1 MPDNPGPMAGT
12 PFSQSAGGALVAVRL
27 TPKSSANAIRGI
39 ARDAAG
45 PVRLKVAVTAVPED
59 GKANAAL
66 LKLLAKTWKLPKT
79 SLTVASGATSRHKVV
94 HVAGDPAALCGML
107 KEWGRTI
114 E

>member
-1 MPDNPGPMAGT
+1 MAGT
-12 PFSQSAGGALVAVRL
+12 PFSKSADGALVAVRL

-39 ARDAAG
+39 MQDAG
-45 PVRLKVAVTAVPED
+45 GSSHLKVIVTAAPEN

-79 SLTVASGATSRHKVV
+79 SLTVASGATSRRKVV
-94 HVAGDPAALCGML
+94 LISGEPNALL
-107 KEWGRTI
+107 ARLNEWGRNL

>member
-1 MPDNPGPMAGT
+1 M
-12 PFSQSAGGALVAVRL
+12 
-27 TPKSSANAIRGI
+27 
-39 ARDAAG
+39 
-45 PVRLKVAVTAVPED
+45 TAVPEG

-79 SLTVASGATSRHKVV
+79 SLTIASGATSRRKVV
-94 HVAGDPAALCGML
+94 HIAGDPAVLYGIL